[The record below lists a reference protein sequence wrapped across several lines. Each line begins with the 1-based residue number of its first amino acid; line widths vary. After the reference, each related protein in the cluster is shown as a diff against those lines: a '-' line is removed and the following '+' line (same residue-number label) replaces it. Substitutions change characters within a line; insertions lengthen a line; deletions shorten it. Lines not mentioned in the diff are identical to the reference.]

1 MWGNWYYMIMLN
13 NLKHNYS
20 GEAGKSLSEKLSLRA
35 SCSAQTNRKFRL
47 CLCSHI
53 NILHNIQLL
62 PQVKNYYFKGTCN
75 ECTLLGFYEK
85 NCYEAVGIKG

>member
-1 MWGNWYYMIMLN
+1 MWGNWHYMITLN
-13 NLKHNYS
+13 NLKPIYS
-20 GEAGKSLSEKLSLRA
+20 GEAGKSPFALPVAPKF
-35 SCSAQTNRKFRL
+35 TNRKFRL

-53 NILHNIQLL
+53 NILHYIQLL

-75 ECTLLGFYEK
+75 ECTSLGFYEK